1 MVNKRRRGPMH
12 RQDAG
17 APSRQR
23 QRARVPA
30 ERARRRAFFC
40 ARCRFA
46 RESRDPGATRR
57 AASVTLLGPRKSG
70 LPDLRAFEC
79 RSRASPRSVSRG
91 FYPRAAQSADP
102 GAARDTR
109 AEHARGGAFLPT
121 VPACR
126 VPPIAS
132 VGRSRYIGGRLLQS
146 PGRVSHAR
154 GTAEYR
160 RRDQA
165 VGRAAEEASLTSTR
179 RARAW
184 RTSTSRRR
192 IPRSGT
198 TSSARSG

>member
-1 MVNKRRRGPMH
+1 VERGRKRTRRQECAGNEETGLFDMVNKRRRGPMH

-91 FYPRAAQSADP
+91 VYPRAAQSADP
-102 GAARDTR
+102 GARPG
-109 AEHARGGAFLPT
+109 HASGACP
-121 VPACR
+121 R
-126 VPPIAS
+126 
-132 VGRSRYIGGRLLQS
+132 GRLLADGAGV
-146 PGRVSHAR
+146 PRPAHC
-154 GTAEYR
+154 
-160 RRDQA
+160 
-165 VGRAAEEASLTSTR
+165 VGRAQSLHRRAVVAIARAGEPCARNCRISSTR
-179 RARAW
+179 
-184 RTSTSRRR
+184 SSS
-192 IPRSGT
+192 RSGC
-198 TSSARSG
+198 